1 MNTDKKS
8 FILHLDMLSVID
20 GMTDEQA
27 GRLFKAMRS
36 YHMGSEVDLDAVT
49 SMAFSFFKMQFD
61 RDNEKYHN
69 RVESNRSNGAKGG
82 RPKKNKDLKTENPK
96 NTVGYSK
103 TQENPKNPS
112 EPKKPDNDN
121 VNDNDNDNVKDK
133 EKTDRVDDAFNK
145 FWSSYHKRQGKAQ
158 ALKASRQAVKRE
170 KPETPDEFADMLID
184 DCRKR
189 IESGQFGF
197 DNLNASTYLNNNR
210 WEDEIVT
217 KSTEKSD
224 DPWDDIWIPNW
235 DTKTGRPR

>member
-96 NTVGYSK
+96 NKHHSK
-103 TQENPKNPS
+103 RLSNELSRFWNNGAWSRRNKNYMPQVLPQP
-112 EPKKPDNDN
+112 E
-121 VNDNDNDNVKDK
+121 K
-133 EKTDRVDDAFNK
+133 E
-145 FWSSYHKRQGKAQ
+145 
-158 ALKASRQAVKRE
+158 
-170 KPETPDEFADMLID
+170 I
-184 DCRKR
+184 RKVSCCEHR
-189 IESGQFGF
+189 
-197 DNLNASTYLNNNR
+197 
-210 WEDEIVT
+210 
-217 KSTEKSD
+217 
-224 DPWDDIWIPNW
+224 
-235 DTKTGRPR
+235 